1 MNKYYFQ
8 TVYRLESGLTFE
20 DHETMIEYVR
30 DNWEAYC
37 RPIGDEVKLVSLQD
51 LDNRIIFTYRER
63 EIENGEIIADSQSE
77 EWLDYTTENLVW
89 MISKLERM
97 TANV

>member
-1 MNKYYFQ
+1 MNKYYIQ

-30 DNWEAYC
+30 DNWEEYC
-37 RPIGDEVKLVSLQD
+37 RPIGDDVRLVSMQD
-51 LDNRIIFTYRER
+51 LNSRIILTYRER
-63 EIENGEIIADSQSE
+63 EIENGETIADSQSE